1 MLHVSYKFLVSQL
14 SDQSEGRLAR
24 RKGTQYRD
32 LLNMLVLL
40 IPGAAVTYYGEE
52 IGMEETAPSFD
63 ETQDVFGKQMGPV
76 SYATVVAS

>member
-1 MLHVSYKFLVSQL
+1 MLHVSHKCLVSQL
-14 SDQSEGRLAR
+14 SDQSDGRLTR

-32 LLNMLVLL
+32 LLNMLMLL

-52 IGMEETAPSFD
+52 IGMQETTPSFD

-76 SYATVVAS
+76 SYATVMAS